1 MSMAMLS
8 MMMMMQRSCRA
19 HVPQAMMMM
28 QRSCRAHAL

>member
-1 MSMAMLS
+1 MSLAVLA

-28 QRSCRAHAL
+28 QRSRRAHAL